1 MGRCGD
7 WGVSFVGCWGATFH
21 PLRQLKWWC
30 DGLAMGKL
38 SPSCPALGIMFKVAP
53 YFPMGVTLPSRMAT
67 SLPFGSA
74 RAIELSIGIRSRSAM
89 LSSAFKFA
97 PDSFRLHFPT
107 SNEIGFEAS
116 QKLGRM
122 RRR

>member
-1 MGRCGD
+1 MCGI
-7 WGVSFVGCWGATFH
+7 
-21 PLRQLKWWC
+21 
-30 DGLAMGKL
+30 
-38 SPSCPALGIMFKVAP
+38 ALFR
-53 YFPMGVTLPSRMAT
+53 PMGVTLPSRMAT

-74 RAIELSIGIRSRSAM
+74 RAIELSIGIRSRSAV

-97 PDSFRLHFPT
+97 PASFRLHFPT

-116 QKLGRM
+116 KKLGRM

>member
-1 MGRCGD
+1 MM
-7 WGVSFVGCWGATFH
+7 V
-21 PLRQLKWWC
+21 
-30 DGLAMGKL
+30 KL
-38 SPSCPALGIMFKVAP
+38 SPSYPDLVSAFKVAP
-53 YFPMGVTLPSRMAT
+53 SLPMGITLLFFMAPR
-67 SLPFGSA
+67 LPFGSA

-97 PDSFRLHFPT
+97 PASFRLHFPT
-107 SNEIGFEAS
+107 SNKIGFEAS